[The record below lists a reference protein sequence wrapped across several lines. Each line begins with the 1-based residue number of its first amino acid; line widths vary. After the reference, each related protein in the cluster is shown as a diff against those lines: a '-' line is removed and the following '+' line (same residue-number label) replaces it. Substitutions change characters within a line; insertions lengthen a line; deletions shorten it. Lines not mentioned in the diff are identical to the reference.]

1 MTTILTSSLTLLES
15 HKLKGAK
22 NQIQQKEEVKVI
34 ANINALNRY
43 INERG
48 QQLKPE
54 EVDEFNPKANEAKA
68 KAWSDWR

>member
-1 MTTILTSSLTLLES
+1 MTIILTLSLTLLES
-15 HKLKGAK
+15 HKLKGVK
-22 NQIQQKEEVKVI
+22 NQIQWKKEVKAI

-54 EVDEFNPKANEAKA
+54 EVDEFDPKANEAKA
-68 KAWSDWR
+68 KAQSNQR